1 MSWGALAW
9 AAKCRVG
16 KAADKLIL
24 LALAERHNPESNTA
38 YPSVAWLAEFSS
50 LDRKTVI
57 AALDRLE
64 GMKLITDSG
73 ERAGRTLQI
82 KAYNL
87 SLETVPKEEQF
98 QKRNGS
104 VFPAK
109 ESQKRDTDT
118 VTEPV
123 SSEDKSS
130 SDREIVDQLI
140 EAWGDLAAQHGLQRI
155 RKIYPARRKKID
167 TFIRHNGIDDI
178 TEAIGLIPQSP
189 HLLGQNDRGWKISL
203 DWFVKPENF
212 VKVFEGAYVR

>member
-38 YPSVAWLAEFSS
+38 YPSIAWLAEFSS

-57 AALDRLE
+57 SALDRLE
-64 GMKLITDSG
+64 DAGLIADSG
-73 ERAGRTLQI
+73 VRAGRTLQI
-82 KAYNL
+82 KAYSL
-87 SLETVPKEEQF
+87 SLETVPKTEQSP
-98 QKRNGS
+98 KRNGS
-104 VFPAK
+104 VFPVK

-130 SDREIVDQLI
+130 SDLVEQFV
-140 EAWGDLAAQHGLQRI
+140 EAWADLAAQHALKPI
-155 RKIYPARRKKID
+155 RKLSPTRRKKIS

-189 HLLGQNDRGWKISL
+189 HLLGQNDRGWKIFF
-203 DWFVKPENF
+203 DWFLKPENF
-212 VKVFEGAYVR
+212 TKVLEGTYVH